1 MDPWLSPYADWR
13 WQFIPDKQQLILHT
27 KQQTPFV
34 TAFKN
39 KQLMLNTA
47 MEEPFTLEQT
57 AVFHEFAD
65 ALQPCMA
72 CFPEPTLWHICIH
85 AVAARFYHKTVA
97 NKSYWFT
104 KNDEQTDSQEL
115 SFASGYV
122 GCVSALVAF
131 DAQLGQVSIENHANK
146 TLSINTDFASS
157 SESQTGCGLILSRDG
172 SFATLLL
179 LSPTLDVT
187 SDKTLPRYTALK
199 THCNTLRDAS
209 LEELETLF

>member
-1 MDPWLSPYADWR
+1 MDPRLSPNADWR

-39 KQLMLNTA
+39 KQLILNTV
-47 MEEPFTLEQT
+47 MDEPFTLEQT

-65 ALQPCMA
+65 ALQPVMA
-72 CFPEPTLWHICIH
+72 CFPELVLWHICIH

-104 KNDEQTDSQEL
+104 RNDELTESREL

-122 GCVSALVAF
+122 GCAGYVSALAAF
-131 DAQLGQVSIENHANK
+131 DTQLSMRSAEGEP
-146 TLSINTDFASS
+146 